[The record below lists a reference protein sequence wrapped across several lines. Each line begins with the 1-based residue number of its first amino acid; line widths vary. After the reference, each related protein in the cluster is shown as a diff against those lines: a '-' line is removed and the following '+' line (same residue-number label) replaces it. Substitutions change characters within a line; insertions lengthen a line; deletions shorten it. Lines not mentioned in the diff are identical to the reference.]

1 MSVDTELE
9 QNRIRPLPGLN
20 DITTQL
26 AASWYVALRSEDL
39 KQKPVELKMF
49 GQPLVA
55 WRDKAGRPV
64 VMERYCSHMG
74 ANLADGKVV
83 DGCIECPFHRWRY
96 DSAGACAHVPGH
108 SQEVPKL
115 EPIPPTARQ
124 SIYRTTE
131 RYGYVW
137 VWYGT
142 KAPLFPLPELPSAD
156 VGNKDYLNLRFSFD
170 TKTSVLRIVENFYD
184 AQHAEAVHQL
194 PISAFTI
201 SVHDDWRQSQDMEG
215 LAKADAWFGGSMEF
229 KVNRYFGVIG
239 IISRTLGLN
248 ISKMQLHFD
257 GYPGGCI
264 MTVSLDDQVKY
275 KLLQCVTPVDKNETV
290 MHMLITMKKADGA
303 FRNAANLIMYGLQ
316 TRQAAGYDVAIWNS
330 LKTDGGGAFSKYDQ
344 LILKYRTF
352 YRRWVNKVGQEQPG
366 PEPEA
371 RVNVPE
377 QKNTAQAMPS
387 L

>member
-1 MSVDTELE
+1 MNGDMEQE
-9 QNRIRPLPGLN
+9 QNRVRPMPGLN

-26 AASWYVALRSEDL
+26 SASWYVALRSEEL
-39 KQKPVELKMF
+39 KQKPVALKMF

-55 WRDKAGRPV
+55 WRDKTGRAV
-64 VMERYCSHMG
+64 VMERYCSHVG
-74 ANLADGKVV
+74 GNLADGRVV

-96 DSAGACAHVPGH
+96 DSAGACVHVPGH
-108 SQEVPKL
+108 CQEVPKL

-124 SIYRTTE
+124 SIYATAE

-142 KAPLFPLPELPSAD
+142 KVPLFPIPELPSAD
-156 VGNKDYLNLRFSFD
+156 VGNKDYLNLKFSLD

-184 AQHAEAVHQL
+184 AQHAEAVHRL
-194 PISAFTI
+194 PITAFKL
-201 SVHDDWRQSQDMEG
+201 SVLEDWRQSQDMEA
-215 LAKADAWFGGSMEF
+215 LARAGAWFGGNMEF
-229 KVNRYFGVIG
+229 QVNRYFGPIG
-239 IISRTLGLN
+239 MISRALGLN

-290 MHMLITMKKADGA
+290 MHMLITMKKADGML
-303 FRNAANLIMYGLQ
+303 RNAANLIMFGLQ

-344 LILKYRTF
+344 LILKYRAF
-352 YRRWVNKVGQEQPG
+352 YRRWVNKVGQDQPG
-366 PEPEA
+366 HEPEA
-371 RVNVPE
+371 SVDSPE
-377 QKNTAQAMPS
+377 QQATA
-387 L
+387 